1 MFESPLANQH
11 ENTVQGAVRGND
23 ADLAELS
30 PEDLPLIV
38 WLKGDE
44 SFAGDFC
51 IDADQAMK
59 VLGIKRSRL
68 TQISG
73 KELRVGRM
81 RQGRY
86 IRPVYRQLDLNEYL
100 EWTRP
105 TATHIKSSDVLMQ
118 AATELRSGTKEVV
131 DQLADQMRLNAS
143 EIQESITKVSNETY
157 RIQREAIRQ
166 TLEQDESLR
175 EFLERRSNSIQEMV
189 STALQDD
196 GAKLESLNEKIS
208 TSAALVHDL
217 ILTRSDS
224 IDQTLRSLLHSLDL
238 SNEIV
243 QHQTQQNEAASRSM
257 TKISEETF
265 ELAFENFAAI
275 RETMDQQARFHRG
288 VAEALARIIEVQ
300 RELLQIRNIAMLN
313 NGKTLPLRR
322 GASIARKKVP
332 MRRRSMAGQTQSQNF
347 RR

>member
-1 MFESPLANQH
+1 MKLFESPSANH
-11 ENTVQGAVRGND
+11 PENMIHGAVKGNQ
-23 ADLAELS
+23 ADLADFA

-59 VLGIKRSRL
+59 ILGIKRSRL

-86 IRPVYRQLDLNEYL
+86 IRPVYRQSDLNDYL

-131 DQLADQMRLNAS
+131 DQLADQMRLS
-143 EIQESITKVSNETY
+143 STEIQETITKVSNETY
-157 RIQREAIRQ
+157 RIQRESIRQ
-166 TLEQDESLR
+166 SLEQDESLR
-175 EFLERRSNSIQEMV
+175 DYIERRSGMLQDIIGS
-189 STALQDD
+189 ALQDS
-196 GAKLESLNEKIS
+196 GSKFENSTSKIS
-208 TSAALVHDL
+208 DDVSL
-217 ILTRSDS
+217 IREQIQSRTDS
-224 IDQTLRSLLHSLDL
+224 IDQTLRSIMHSLDL
-238 SNEIV
+238 SNEII
-243 QHQTQQNEAASRSM
+243 QHQSQQSEVAARSIAK
-257 TKISEETF
+257 TSEESF

-313 NGKTLPLRR
+313 NGKSLPIRR
-322 GASIARKKVP
+322 GSCIARKKAP
-332 MRRRSMAGQTQSQNF
+332 MRRRGLSNSN
-347 RR
+347 